1 MSIGG
6 AGPHRMHNGLGMR
19 KRQAHFNG
27 YWAGQLLERRHT
39 CCLHQQPF
47 LAAPAQRCCCALAV
61 SWAQAAAEK
70 FNIDV
75 SGCSVLDFLDTS
87 NPLVEK

>member
-1 MSIGG
+1 ME
-6 AGPHRMHNGLGMR
+6 GLARIACTTAWACGR
-19 KRQAHFNG
+19 GRRISTVD
-27 YWAGQLLERRHT
+27 WAGQLLERRHT
-39 CCLHQQPF
+39 CCLRQQPF